1 MVVFG
6 TIINAIILSGQKCS
20 EGFWKNKIL
29 GNEKNDRRKQKE
41 LFQKGWRI
49 VIVWECAITGKNRI
63 PLNELVVLIGH
74 WLESN
79 KSNIEIEI

>member
-1 MVVFG
+1 MRK
-6 TIINAIILSGQKCS
+6 TIVES
-20 EGFWKNKIL
+20 
-29 GNEKNDRRKQKE
+29 RRNYFK
-41 LFQKGWRI
+41 KGGGV